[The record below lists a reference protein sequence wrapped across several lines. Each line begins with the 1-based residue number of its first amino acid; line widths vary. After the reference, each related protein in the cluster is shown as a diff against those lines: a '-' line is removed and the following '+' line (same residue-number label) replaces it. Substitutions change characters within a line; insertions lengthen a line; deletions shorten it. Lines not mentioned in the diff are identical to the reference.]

1 VASGNRLGEYLRAR
15 RELVQPED
23 VGLPPGGRRRV
34 HGLRREELALLAG
47 ISSDYYMRLEQ
58 GRDQHPSAQVL
69 DSLARVLGLTADATA
84 HLHQL
89 AQPASGQGMARKAD
103 EIPASLLQLM
113 NSWTSEAAY
122 VQDRLW
128 NILASNAL
136 AVALSPVYAP
146 GSNPLRAVFLDPD
159 QREFRREWE
168 QLTAD
173 GVAGLRSLA
182 GPNVDD
188 PDLLELVDE
197 LSAGSER
204 FRELW
209 NRHDIATRQG
219 GINRVNHP
227 DVGPL
232 DLNSEKLDIT
242 GTEGLTLVIFHA
254 TPNTPTAQA
263 LATLAT
269 RISPLAAPVE

>member
-1 VASGNRLGEYLRAR
+1 
-15 RELVQPED
+15 
-23 VGLPPGGRRRV
+23 
-34 HGLRREELALLAG
+34 
-47 ISSDYYMRLEQ
+47 
-58 GRDQHPSAQVL
+58 
-69 DSLARVLGLTADATA
+69 
-84 HLHQL
+84 
-89 AQPASGQGMARKAD
+89 MARKAD
-103 EIPASLLQLM
+103 EIPPSLLQLM
-113 NSWTSEAAY
+113 NSWTTEAAY

-188 PDLLELVDE
+188 PGLLELVDDSPPAA
-197 LSAGSER
+197 SAS
-204 FRELW
+204 RELW
-209 NRHDIATRQG
+209 NRHDIATRRG
-219 GINRVNHP
+219 GILTRLNHP

-254 TPNTPTAQA
+254 TPTPRPPRPYRWQPAP
-263 LATLAT
+263 AT
-269 RISPLAAPVE
+269 RTRSTSTRSPHHRQPPTQSVDGSGAGGFRLG

>member
-1 VASGNRLGEYLRAR
+1 
-15 RELVQPED
+15 
-23 VGLPPGGRRRV
+23 LPSGGRRRV

-89 AQPASGQGMARKAD
+89 AQPAKGQGMARKAD
-103 EIPASLLQLM
+103 EIPASLLRLM
-113 NSWTSEAAY
+113 NSWTTEAAY

-136 AVALSPVYAP
+136 AAALSPVYAA
-146 GSNPLRAVFLDPD
+146 GSNPLRAVFLDPE

-219 GINRVNHP
+219 GINRLNHP

-232 DLNSEKLDIT
+232 DLSSEKLDIT

-263 LATLAT
+263 LAELAART
-269 RISPLAAPVE
+269 ASLGAPVE